1 MEEEEE
7 GGEEGAWVGTA
18 TGDGAKPR
26 SLCLALGAGGLGAT
40 SGLSVPFRPPKRF
53 IRPQKSPP
61 LASGHRWP
69 QQGQGSPE
77 VLRDPS

>member
-18 TGDGAKPR
+18 KGDGDKPR
-26 SLCLALGAGGLGAT
+26 SLCLALGAGGL
-40 SGLSVPFRPPKRF
+40 SVPCRPPKRF

-61 LASGHRWP
+61 LSSGHRWP